1 MKSYIKNL
9 MSIMSNIECLYQ
21 SLNVNDLTMNERLST
36 TNSNKKYQK
45 IQKHSLSYHIS
56 QSPYT
61 VNRYMTH
68 SNIR

>member
-1 MKSYIKNL
+1 

-36 TNSNKKYQK
+36 KKVPKKFKNTLYT
-45 IQKHSLSYHIS
+45 YHIS

-61 VNRYMTH
+61 VNQYMTH
-68 SNIR
+68 YNIR